1 MLDECEADADEQLEI
16 RKQFKPAFKPVEKT
30 KEYVETTYY
39 GMTDPSQ
46 SSYHISFGKF
56 WADLASHFVRG
67 KG

>member
-46 SSYHISFGKF
+46 RDRKS
-56 WADLASHFVRG
+56 VV
-67 KG
+67 